1 MDRNNHYER
10 AFEAYL
16 QAQRLAHVAVDETRR
31 SFDGVDRIK
40 SLDAIICGA
49 EGGRFL
55 VDVKGRRYPGGAPDK
70 PRRVWECWS
79 TREDV
84 DSLCRW
90 GERFGPAYRPLLVF
104 MYEVLP
110 SAPPLP
116 AGEEIW
122 EHQGRH
128 YVLRGVDVADYRRWM
143 RRRSPKWD
151 TVALSSRVFRFLARP
166 LREFLCPAPSVRTG
180 RVVGESEH

>member
-1 MDRNNHYER
+1 MDRSNHYEK

-16 QAQRLAHVAVDETRR
+16 QARRLAHVAVDETRR
-31 SFDGVDRIK
+31 SFDGEEQVK

-49 EGGRFL
+49 GGARLL
-55 VDVKGRRYPGGAPDK
+55 VDVKGRRYPAGPADQ

-79 TREDV
+79 PREDV
-84 DSLCRW
+84 DSLSRW
-90 GERFGPAYRPLLVF
+90 AERFGTAYRSLLVF

-110 SAPPLP
+110 SAPALP
-116 AGEEIW
+116 DGEEVW
-122 EHQGRH
+122 EHDRRR

-151 TVALSSRVFRFLARP
+151 TVTLSSRVFRFLARP
-166 LREFLCPAPSVRTG
+166 FPEFLRPPASAAAEQPATPPD
-180 RVVGESEH
+180 